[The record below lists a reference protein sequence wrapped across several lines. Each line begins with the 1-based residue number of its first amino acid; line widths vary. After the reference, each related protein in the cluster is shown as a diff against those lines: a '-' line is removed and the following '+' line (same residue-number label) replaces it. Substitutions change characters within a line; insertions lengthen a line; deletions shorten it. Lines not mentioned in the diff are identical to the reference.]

1 MGVWPV
7 QKGAPIDLG
16 EGAMLSNHNI
26 AARIAIEWF
35 YTVEQV
41 EMVVDAARGSESV
54 TRKAL
59 EITKGFSDNHIA
71 LACMWARFDAFS
83 DAPIHPSASAME
95 HFGATADFEDLRLFW
110 TGYLAIRVLDLS
122 NEYARNDPRQLVEW
136 TKERIPAL
144 LGRLDALDRRL
155 SDHGK
160 TLYLAYDHL
169 DRIGNPKVRVRY
181 AAALLGLWVSLTDRY
196 QRLRAKIF
204 IQDDLLDRAQALV
217 TDVTKLK
224 GRSVELRSLTDES
237 ENK

>member
-1 MGVWPV
+1 MAKETHMTTMVESLLRDQYMVIRCEKGVGSTMLRAQP
-7 QKGAPIDLG
+7 GAALG
-16 EGAMLSNHNI
+16 AQWL
-26 AARIAIEWF
+26 
-35 YTVEQV
+35 
-41 EMVVDAARGSESV
+41 
-54 TRKAL
+54 
-59 EITKGFSDNHIA
+59 
-71 LACMWARFDAFS
+71 DAFS
-83 DAPIHPSASAME
+83 DAPIHPSTTAME

-110 TGYLAIRVLDLS
+110 AGYLAIRVLDLS
-122 NEYARNDPRQLVEW
+122 NAYARNDPRQLVEW

-169 DRIGNPKVRVRY
+169 ARIGSPEVRVRY

-224 GRSVELRSLTDES
+224 GRSVKLRSLTDGS
-237 ENK
+237 ENN